1 MRRYSKIS
9 ASTLSI
15 GHGFP
20 LHGEI
25 APVEME
31 LEHSPKGHV
40 ARVEAGG
47 GSGFDVQSFGA
58 SPILGF
64 SCNVGNI

>member
-15 GHGFP
+15 GHGFL

-25 APVEME
+25 ASVEME
-31 LEHSPKGHV
+31 SEDSPNGHV

-47 GSGFDVQSFGA
+47 DSGFDVQSFGA
-58 SPILGF
+58 SFILGF